1 MCKTLNELKKRM
13 IDKKKEMRDRLDE
26 LRKKSL
32 LERENEARLFI
43 IDLYAAIE
51 RYIVSCLEVYGSI
64 VNDKIK
70 NTELS
75 LDDIKEDILGS
86 TFKVHEKSLMLKR
99 KEAGDDEKKNL
110 YTDTRE
116 RYHKIMNGQ
125 EPCFCLDREA
135 LRKTWRSALAKRMQS
150 VLVNEYKLEMP
161 RSYKYE
167 ENGKMFYFSDV
178 KDRIDWIK
186 DLSEVRNPLAH
197 GSSLTAW
204 QKQNDSLE
212 TSLESTNRVL
222 AIYYTAMEN
231 GMNAKP
237 AVYLK

>member
-1 MCKTLNELKKRM
+1 MCRTLNELKKRM

-26 LRKKSL
+26 LRKKNL
-32 LERENEARLFI
+32 LERENEVRLFI

-70 NTELS
+70 NAELS

-86 TFKVHEKSLMLKR
+86 TFKVHEKSLMLER
-99 KEAGDDEKKNL
+99 KEKGVDEKKNL

-116 RYHKIMNGQ
+116 RYYKIMNGQ

-135 LRKTWRSALAKRMQS
+135 LRKTWRSTLAKRMQS
-150 VLVNEYKLEMP
+150 VLVNEYKLEIP

-167 ENGKMFYFSDV
+167 ENGKMFYFSDA
-178 KDRIDWIK
+178 KNRMLWIESLSRI
-186 DLSEVRNPLAH
+186 RNPLAH
-197 GSSLTAW
+197 GSSLIML
-204 QKQNDSLE
+204 QKKNDFLE
-212 TSLESTNRVL
+212 ANLESTNRVL
-222 AIYYTAMEN
+222 AIYYATMEN